1 MSIVKISLIH
11 KEINGL
17 IAIPIKMVIFTGG
30 VAQAV
35 ECLLIKHEALS
46 SSTSTIKKKA
56 LWIKIEK
63 TIFKF
68 INNHKKS

>member
-30 VAQAV
+30 VGQAV
-35 ECLLIKHEALS
+35 E
-46 SSTSTIKKKA
+46 
-56 LWIKIEK
+56 
-63 TIFKF
+63 
-68 INNHKKS
+68 